1 MLSAR
6 GNESRSSSKNPQ
18 QHLVVREV
26 VYDFQM
32 KREKWSLGGKCM
44 VGDDGRELAARA
56 APVLLNPPKTV
67 VKMSVRGG
75 IKQHSGIARLRLVI

>member
-1 MLSAR
+1 
-6 GNESRSSSKNPQ
+6 
-18 QHLVVREV
+18 
-26 VYDFQM
+26 
-32 KREKWSLGGKCM
+32 M